1 MIVKEITNMYNVIQN
16 FYLLKIALIKLVKGL
31 CFMTK

>member
-1 MIVKEITNMYNVIQN
+1 MIVKEITNMFNVFLN
-16 FYLLKIALIKLVKGL
+16 FYLVKIALIKLVKGL